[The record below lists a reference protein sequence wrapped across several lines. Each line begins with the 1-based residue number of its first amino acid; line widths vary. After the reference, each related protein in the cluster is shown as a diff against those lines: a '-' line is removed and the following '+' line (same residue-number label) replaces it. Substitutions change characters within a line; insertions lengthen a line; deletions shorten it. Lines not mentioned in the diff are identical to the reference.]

1 MNLDFGGVPTGWMYL
16 IIFALKFIEVTI
28 STLRIVIVTK
38 GERAKGALIAF
49 FEVMLWVFVVTLVL
63 DDLMSD
69 PLKIVIYGAAFAS
82 GNYVGSMLEEKL
94 ALGTLNLTAIV
105 PAPEGKQ
112 IAEGM
117 RNQGYAVTVTQGE
130 GRDGKRHILSLH
142 IHRKKITPT
151 INALKALDPGVVI
164 TINDIRPIYGGYRGL
179 RK

>member
-1 MNLDFGGVPTGWMYL
+1 MNLDFSGVPTGWMYL

-82 GNYVGSMLEEKL
+82 
-94 ALGTLNLTAIV
+94 AITSD
-105 PAPEGKQ
+105 PCWKK
-112 IAEGM
+112 
-117 RNQGYAVTVTQGE
+117 N
-130 GRDGKRHILSLH
+130 SL
-142 IHRKKITPT
+142 
-151 INALKALDPGVVI
+151 
-164 TINDIRPIYGGYRGL
+164 
-179 RK
+179 